1 MVQLLLWQPLEPQYR
16 PTAVESMSSHGGDMH
31 SCDVRRDAGTL
42 PGRCEHG
49 THATYQTR
57 HSVACVECRVC
68 ALACA
73 RCSQPA
79 GSVPASLDIVTSP
92 RQLLSRSDQRD
103 STRATVSR
111 AESSP
116 KQPRLPPPALAEA
129 DRWRRARWRR
139 RRSEGAGTSENA
151 LSFLSRFCVTY
162 SHNEP
167 PTPATVPATST
178 TAPAPRALL
187 SIINGNQCLARPD
200 SDTGRP

>member
-1 MVQLLLWQPLEPQYR
+1 
-16 PTAVESMSSHGGDMH
+16 MH
-31 SCDVRRDAGTL
+31 NCDVRRDAGTL

-167 PTPATVPATST
+167 AGVPCPWGRSGWALGGLG
-178 TAPAPRALL
+178 RARWILVMLNMTRGGKGLL
-187 SIINGNQCLARPD
+187 SGF
-200 SDTGRP
+200 